1 MLNIL
6 ETGTLEAKQSMV
18 GQISSLAGHL
28 PHEYTADGIHEAR
41 LWVETQLANAG

>member
-6 ETGTLEAKQSMV
+6 QNGTLEAKQSLV
-18 GQISSLAGHL
+18 VQISALAGHL

-41 LWVETQLANAG
+41 LWVETQLATAS